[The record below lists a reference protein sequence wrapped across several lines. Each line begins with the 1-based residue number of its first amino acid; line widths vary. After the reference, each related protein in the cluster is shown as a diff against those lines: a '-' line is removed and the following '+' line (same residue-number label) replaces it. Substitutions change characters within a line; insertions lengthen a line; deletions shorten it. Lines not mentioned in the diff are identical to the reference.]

1 MTTNEIYSLFQD
13 ITDEEEFNS
22 DDAAL
27 RVMQAGYDDLLS
39 QRDWYF
45 LTKSEELPLSDLSL
59 PDDFDNVLRVWYK
72 DATGS
77 VSETPLI
84 RTSFSNRYDTSADYY
99 VDEVT
104 KEIVLINDL
113 TIGSLVVDYKHK
125 PAALTLDDTCE
136 PIFSSTYH
144 PLLAVYMKK
153 QFKSADENYDFYK
166 ETGID
171 FVSLEQRMIDD
182 DAVRKIQ

>member
-1 MTTNEIYSLFQD
+1 MTTNQIYDLFGD
-13 ITDEEEFNS
+13 LSDGEEFNS

-45 LTKSEELPLSDLSL
+45 LDKSVELTLDDLSL

-72 DATGS
+72 DSAGN
-77 VSETPLI
+77 VSERPLI
-84 RTSFSNRYDTSADYY
+84 RTSFANRYDTSADYY

-104 KEIVLINDL
+104 KKIVLINSFSS
-113 TIGSLVVDYKHK
+113 GSLVVDYKHK
-125 PAALTLDDTCE
+125 PAELTLDDTCE
-136 PIFSSTYH
+136 PIFSSTFH

-171 FVSLEQRMIDD
+171 FASLEQRMIDD
-182 DAVRKIQ
+182 DAARKIQ

>member
-1 MTTNEIYSLFQD
+1 MTTNQIYDLFGD
-13 ITDEEEFNS
+13 LSDGEEFNS
-22 DDAAL
+22 EDAAL

-45 LTKSEELPLSDLSL
+45 LDKSVELSLDDLDL

-72 DATGS
+72 DTSGN
-77 VSETPLI
+77 VSERPLI
-84 RTSFSNRYDTSADYY
+84 KTSFANRYDQTADYY
-99 VDEVT
+99 VDDVL
-104 KEIVLINDL
+104 KKIVLINDI
-113 TIGSLVVDYKHK
+113 TIGSLIVDYKHK
-125 PAALTLDDTCE
+125 PAALTLDDSCE
-136 PIFSSTYH
+136 PVFSSTFH

-171 FVSLEQRMIDD
+171 FADLEQRMIDD
-182 DAVRKIQ
+182 DAKRKIQ